1 VKITLF
7 VIVILITLTCSI
19 AVPHTLLTTSTFTL
33 VANLA
38 KAGVISYLAL
48 KTPKDLQT
56 LSEAYIKNGDTLAS
70 REFKKRKLEKL
81 SSASAALCKP
91 DKMHMTTV
99 LMMSCVIQALPYD
112 LPPFMPALVTSI
124 VRHVT
129 FGPLKETVT
138 KTIQSFKGSHQDR
151 WESDFKAAFTREQ
164 LEDLE
169 GAGAAHYF
177 S

>member
-1 VKITLF
+1 MLSSSLSSDISQSLKPSL
-7 VIVILITLTCSI
+7 
-19 AVPHTLLTTSTFTL
+19 TLLPHHLNIQTL

-38 KAGVISYLAL
+38 KAGVVSYLAL

>member
-1 VKITLF
+1 M
-7 VIVILITLTCSI
+7 
-19 AVPHTLLTTSTFTL
+19 
-33 VANLA
+33 ANLA

-48 KTPKDLQT
+48 KTPKDLKG
-56 LSEAYIKNGDTLAS
+56 LSETYIKNSDILAS
-70 REFKKRKLEKL
+70 REFKKRKLDKVNG
-81 SSASAALCKP
+81 SSVVTCKP

-112 LPPFMPALVTSI
+112 LPPFLPSLLISLA
-124 VRHVT
+124 RHVT

-151 WESDFKAAFTREQ
+151 WESDFKAGFTREQ

-169 GAGAAHYF
+169 GAGSAHYF

>member
-1 VKITLF
+1 MVRDVPT
-7 VIVILITLTCSI
+7 VSAILTI
-19 AVPHTLLTTSTFTL
+19 ASSPLLSLL

-38 KAGVISYLAL
+38 KAGLVSYLAL
-48 KTPKDLQT
+48 KSPKDL
-56 LSEAYIKNGDTLAS
+56 LSLAEAYIKNSDTLAS
-70 REFKKRKLEKL
+70 REFKKRKLEKTQNA
-81 SSASAALCKP
+81 SASSVTCKP
-91 DKMHMTTV
+91 EKMHMTTV

-112 LPPFMPALVTSI
+112 MPSFMPALVTSL

-129 FGPLKETVT
+129 FGPLKDTVT

-151 WESDFKAAFTREQ
+151 WESDFKAAFSREQ

-169 GAGAAHYF
+169 GAGAPLYF